1 MAVYRLGSTFIPS
14 IVHRFSQV
22 IVGQHFAEDHL
33 VAVNLLDQRCPG
45 PPLLAGQALL
55 KGPYLDLLGLR
66 QRSQNNL
73 GVSILCP
80 KPVRLHVVAEREK
93 AALQGPLRDDLVN
106 RASDHTTRTTVKVS
120 YESLPYSAMRLATQ
134 IRARLR

>member
-93 AALQGPLRDDLVN
+93 AALQGPLRDDLVAVRGLKSQYHN
-106 RASDHTTRTTVKVS
+106 NVIKFWQVTADGSVKNV
-120 YESLPYSAMRLATQ
+120 EA
-134 IRARLR
+134 